1 MKNDD
6 GEIVVDENEIRNEWT
21 SYYRD
26 LYRWEKEPRS
36 MNDNAVEIEIE
47 LEDLDQNVSDR
58 SELEDG
64 PIVVSETQ
72 ELVDKMKTN
81 KAPGWDKVT
90 NENLKHS
97 GCVTISA
104 LTWLMNIMVKKRNI
118 TAALQAWVNS
128 SNTQA

>member
-6 GEIVVDENEIRNEWT
+6 GEIVVEENEIRNEWT

-36 MNDNAVEIEIE
+36 INDNAVEIEIE

-72 ELVDKMKTN
+72 ELVDKMETN
-81 KAPGWDKVT
+81 KAPGCDKVT

-97 GCVTISA
+97 GCVPISA
-104 LTWLMNIMVKKRNI
+104 LTWLMNVMVKR
-118 TAALQAWVNS
+118 
-128 SNTQA
+128 

>member
-1 MKNDD
+1 MQ
-6 GEIVVDENEIRNEWT
+6 WT
-21 SYYRD
+21 
-26 LYRWEKEPRS
+26 
-36 MNDNAVEIEIE
+36 EIEVE

-90 NENLKHS
+90 NENPKHS
-97 GCVTISA
+97 GYVTISA
-104 LTWLMNIMVKKRNI
+104 LTWLMNVMVKRETLPQHCKRGLI
-118 TAALQAWVNS
+118 VPIPKPKKTDV
-128 SNTQA
+128 